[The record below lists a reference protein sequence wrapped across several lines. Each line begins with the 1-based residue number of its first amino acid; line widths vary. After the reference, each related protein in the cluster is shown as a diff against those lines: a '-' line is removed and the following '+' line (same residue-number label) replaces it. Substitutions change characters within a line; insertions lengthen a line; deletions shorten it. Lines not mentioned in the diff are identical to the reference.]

1 MSPILIMFIVF
12 LLLLTSGLPIFAAI
26 GLSSVS
32 YIVLSGT
39 IPLMLIPQKL
49 FANVNNFSLLA
60 ILLFMLAG
68 ELMNRGGITKNIL
81 DFSSKIIGHIA
92 GSLAHVSILGCM
104 IFAGM
109 CGSCTAAAASV
120 GSMMIPALRKEGYAD
135 DFSGAVIAS
144 AAVLGPVIPPSIIM
158 VIYASITGASVA
170 RLFLGGIVPGLI
182 IGFALMIV
190 AYFISVRRGYK
201 AKNQKIAPLRDIS
214 KSFLQTFPALMLPVV
229 TMAGILVGV
238 FTATEAGAIAVA
250 YAAVLGFASKEL
262 KLAHMKDVFIRSAK
276 STTNVLL
283 LMGTGQT
290 FGWILAREQV
300 PQAMT
305 MTLISI
311 TSQPTLLILII
322 IAFVLFLGCFL
333 TDATIV
339 PILTPLLLPVI
350 LSVGYDPIAFGVILC
365 VTAVVGNLTPPVGG
379 LLFIVSSIGNIPVY
393 KIAKGVL
400 PFLYVIIA
408 VLVLCAFFPKI
419 VSFVSVSLN
428 EIKKEALVCRQN
440 TLLSLGNTSIFTD
453 IRKNTG

>member
-1 MSPILIMFIVF
+1 MSPIVIMFIVF

-26 GLSSVS
+26 GLSSVT
-32 YIVLSGT
+32 YIVLSGA

-92 GSLAHVSILGCM
+92 GSMAHVSILGCM

-120 GSMMIPALRKEGYAD
+120 GSMMIPALRKEGYDD

-158 VIYASITGASVA
+158 VIYASITGTSVA

-182 IGFALMIV
+182 ITVALMIV
-190 AYFISVRRGYK
+190 AYIISVRRGYK
-201 AKNQKIAPLRDIS
+201 PKNQKMAPPREIL
-214 KSFLQTFPALMLPVV
+214 KSFLQTFPALMLPVIIIV
-229 TMAGILVGV
+229 GILTGI

-250 YAAVLGFASKEL
+250 YAAILGFASKEL
-262 KLAHMKDVFIRSAK
+262 KLAHMKDILIKSAK

-305 MTLISI
+305 MALISI
-311 TSQPTLLILII
+311 TSQPVLLVLII
-322 IAFVLFLGCFL
+322 VAFVLFLGCFL

-350 LSVGYDPIAFGVILC
+350 QRVGYDPIAFGVILC

-379 LLFIVSSIGNIPVY
+379 LLFVVSSIGNIPVY
-393 KIAKGVL
+393 TIAKGVL
-400 PFLYVIIA
+400 PFLFVIVV
-408 VLVLCAFFPKI
+408 VLVLCSIFPPI
-419 VSFVSVSLN
+419 VSFLP
-428 EIKKEALVCRQN
+428 
-440 TLLSLGNTSIFTD
+440 SILM
-453 IRKNTG
+453 K

>member
-1 MSPILIMFIVF
+1 MSPVLIMFIVF
-12 LLLLTSGLPIFAAI
+12 LFLLISGLPIFVAI
-26 GLSSVS
+26 GLSSVT

-81 DFSSKIIGHIA
+81 DFSSKVIGHIA

-120 GSMMIPALRKEGYAD
+120 GSMMIPPLRKEGYAD

-170 RLFLGGIVPGLI
+170 RLFIGGIIPGLM
-182 IGFALMIV
+182 IGVALMIV
-190 AYFISVRRGYK
+190 AYVISVRRGYK
-201 AKNQKIAPLRDIS
+201 PKNERMAPLREILS
-214 KSFLQTFPALMLPVV
+214 SFLHTFPALMLPVIIIV
-229 TMAGILVGV
+229 GILSGI
-238 FTATEAGAIAVA
+238 FTATEAGAIAVL
-250 YAAVLGFASKEL
+250 YAAILGFASKEL
-262 KLAHMKDVFIRSAK
+262 KLAHMKDILIRSAK

-305 MTLISI
+305 MGLISI
-311 TSQPTLLILII
+311 TSQPALLMLII

-350 LSVGYDPIAFGVILC
+350 MRVGYDPIAFGVILC
-365 VTAVVGNLTPPVGG
+365 VTSVVGNLTPPVGG
-379 LLFIVSSIGNIPVY
+379 LLFVVSSIGNIPVY

-400 PFLYVIIA
+400 PFLFVIIA
-408 VLVLCAFFPKI
+408 VLVLCAVFPMI
-419 VSFVSVSLN
+419 VSFLP
-428 EIKKEALVCRQN
+428 
-440 TLLSLGNTSIFTD
+440 SILM
-453 IRKNTG
+453 K

>member
-1 MSPILIMFIVF
+1 MSPIVIMFIVF
-12 LLLLTSGLPIFAAI
+12 LLLLTSGLPIFVAI
-26 GLSSVS
+26 GLSSVT
-32 YIVLSGT
+32 YIVLSGA

-81 DFSSKIIGHIA
+81 SFSSKVIGHIA

-170 RLFLGGIVPGLI
+170 RLFIGGIIPGLM
-182 IGFALMIV
+182 IGAALMIV
-190 AYFISVRRGYK
+190 AYIISIRRGYK
-201 AKNQKIAPLRDIS
+201 PKNERMAPLRDILS
-214 KSFLQTFPALMLPVV
+214 SFLHTFPALMLPVIIIV
-229 TMAGILVGV
+229 GILSGV

-250 YAAVLGFASKEL
+250 YAAILGFASKEL
-262 KLAHMKDVFIRSAK
+262 KLAHMKDILIRSAK

-305 MTLISI
+305 MGLISI
-311 TSQPTLLILII
+311 TSQPALLVLII

-350 LSVGYDPIAFGVILC
+350 MRVGYDPIAFGVILC

-379 LLFIVSSIGNIPVY
+379 LLFVVSSIGNIPVY

-400 PFLYVIIA
+400 PFLFVIVA
-408 VLVLCAFFPKI
+408 VLVLCAIFPKI
-419 VSFVSVSLN
+419 VSFLP
-428 EIKKEALVCRQN
+428 
-440 TLLSLGNTSIFTD
+440 SILM
-453 IRKNTG
+453 K

>member
-1 MSPILIMFIVF
+1 MSPIIIMFIVF
-12 LLLLTSGLPIFAAI
+12 LLLLTSGLPIFVAI
-26 GLSSVS
+26 GLSSVT
-32 YIVLSGT
+32 YIVLSGA

-81 DFSSKIIGHIA
+81 DFSSKIIGHIV
-92 GSLAHVSILGCM
+92 GSLAHISILGCM

-135 DFSGAVIAS
+135 DFSGGVIAS

-158 VIYASITGASVA
+158 VIYASITGTSVA
-170 RLFLGGIVPGLI
+170 RLFVGGIVPGII

-190 AYFISVRRGYK
+190 AYIISVRRGYK
-201 AKNQKIAPLRDIS
+201 PKYEKMAPLREIIT
-214 KSFLQTFPALMLPVV
+214 SFLHTFPALMLPVIIIV
-229 TMAGILVGV
+229 GILIGI

-250 YAAVLGFASKEL
+250 YAAILGFASKEL
-262 KLAHMKDVFIRSAK
+262 KLAHMKDVLIRSAK

-305 MTLISI
+305 MGLISI
-311 TSQPTLLILII
+311 TSQPALLVLII
-322 IAFVLFLGCFL
+322 IVFVLFLGCFL

-350 LSVGYDPIAFGVILC
+350 LRVGYDPIAFGVILC

-379 LLFIVSSIGNIPVY
+379 LLFVVSSIGNIPVY

-400 PFLYVIIA
+400 PFLFVIIS
-408 VLVLCAFFPKI
+408 VLVLCAIFPKI
-419 VSFVSVSLN
+419 VSFLP
-428 EIKKEALVCRQN
+428 
-440 TLLSLGNTSIFTD
+440 SILM
-453 IRKNTG
+453 K

>member
-1 MSPILIMFIVF
+1 MSPIVIMFIVF

-26 GLSSVS
+26 GLSSAT
-32 YIVLSGT
+32 YIVFSGT

-68 ELMNRGGITKNIL
+68 ELMNRGGITRNIL
-81 DFSSKIIGHIA
+81 DFSSKVIGHIA

-120 GSMMIPALRKEGYAD
+120 GSMMIPALRKEGYDD
-135 DFSGAVIAS
+135 DFTGAVIAS

-158 VIYASITGASVA
+158 VIYASITGESVA

-182 IGFALMIV
+182 ITIALMTV
-190 AYFISVRRGYK
+190 AYIISLRRGYK
-201 AKNQKIAPLRDIS
+201 PTNEKMAPPREIL
-214 KSFLQTFPALMLPVV
+214 KSFLHTFPALMLPVV
-229 TMAGILVGV
+229 IIVGILSGI

-250 YAAVLGFASKEL
+250 YAAILGFASKEL
-262 KLAHMKDVFIRSAK
+262 KLAHLKDILIRAAK

-305 MTLISI
+305 MALISI
-311 TSQPTLLILII
+311 TSQPVMLVLII
-322 IAFVLFLGCFL
+322 VAFVLFLGCFL

-350 LSVGYDPIAFGVILC
+350 QRIGYDPIAFGVILC
-365 VTAVVGNLTPPVGG
+365 ITAVVGNLTPPVGG
-379 LLFIVSSIGNIPVY
+379 LLFVVSSIGNIPVY

-400 PFLYVIIA
+400 PFLFVIIT
-408 VLVLCAFFPKI
+408 VLVLCAIFPQVI
-419 VSFVSVSLN
+419 SFLP
-428 EIKKEALVCRQN
+428 
-440 TLLSLGNTSIFTD
+440 SILM
-453 IRKNTG
+453 K

>member
-1 MSPILIMFIVF
+1 MSPIAIMFIVF

-26 GLSSVS
+26 GLSSAA
-32 YIVLSGT
+32 YIVSSGA

-49 FANVNNFSLLA
+49 FANVNSFSLLA
-60 ILLFMLAG
+60 ILFFMLAG

-81 DFSSKIIGHIA
+81 DFSSKIIGHIY

-182 IGFALMIV
+182 IGLALMTV
-190 AYFISVRRGYK
+190 AYVISVRRGYK
-201 AKNQKIAPLRDIS
+201 PKNERMAPPREIL
-214 KSFLQTFPALMLPVV
+214 KSFLQTFPALMLPVIII
-229 TMAGILVGV
+229 AGILSGI

-262 KLAHMKDVFIRSAK
+262 KLAHLKDVLIRSAK

-300 PQAMT
+300 PQAMA

-350 LSVGYDPIAFGVILC
+350 TKIGFDPIAFGVILC
-365 VTAVVGNLTPPVGG
+365 ITSVVGNLTPPVGG
-379 LLFIVSSIGNIPVY
+379 LLFVVSSIGAIPVY
-393 KIAKGVL
+393 SIAKGVL
-400 PFLYVIIA
+400 PFLFIIVA
-408 VLVLCAFFPKI
+408 VLVLCAFFPMI
-419 VSFVSVSLN
+419 VSFVPSLLM
-428 EIKKEALVCRQN
+428 K
-440 TLLSLGNTSIFTD
+440 
-453 IRKNTG
+453 

>member
-26 GLSSVS
+26 GLSSVT
-32 YIVLSGT
+32 YIVLSGA

-68 ELMNRGGITKNIL
+68 ELMNRGGITKSIL

-135 DFSGAVIAS
+135 DFSGGVIAS

-158 VIYASITGASVA
+158 VIYASITGESVA

-182 IGFALMIV
+182 ITVALMAV
-190 AYFISVRRGYK
+190 AYLISVRRGYK
-201 AKNQKIAPLRDIS
+201 PKNERIAPLKDILA
-214 KSFLQTFPALMLPVV
+214 SFLRTFPALMLPVLIIV
-229 TMAGILVGV
+229 GILTGI
-238 FTATEAGAIAVA
+238 FTATEAGAIAVG
-250 YAAVLGFASKEL
+250 YAAILGFASKEL
-262 KLAHMKDVFIRSAK
+262 KLAHMKDVLIRSAK

-305 MTLISI
+305 MGLISI
-311 TSQPTLLILII
+311 TSQPVLLVLII
-322 IAFVLFLGCFL
+322 VAFVLFLGCFL

-350 LSVGYDPIAFGVILC
+350 RRVGYDPIAFGVILC

-379 LLFIVSSIGNIPVY
+379 LLFVVSSIGTIPVY

-400 PFLYVIIA
+400 PFLFVIIA
-408 VLVLCAFFPKI
+408 VLVLCSIFPQI
-419 VSFVSVSLN
+419 VSGLP
-428 EIKKEALVCRQN
+428 
-440 TLLSLGNTSIFTD
+440 SILM
-453 IRKNTG
+453 K

>member
-1 MSPILIMFIVF
+1 MSPIVIMFIVF

-26 GLSSVS
+26 GLSSVT
-32 YIVLSGT
+32 YIVLSGA

-158 VIYASITGASVA
+158 VIYASITGESVA

-182 IGFALMIV
+182 ITVALMIV
-190 AYFISVRRGYK
+190 AYIISVRRGYK
-201 AKNQKIAPLRDIS
+201 PKNERMAPLQEIFA
-214 KSFLQTFPALMLPVV
+214 SFLHTFPALMLPVIIIV
-229 TMAGILVGV
+229 GILSGI

-250 YAAVLGFASKEL
+250 YAAILGFASKEL
-262 KLAHMKDVFIRSAK
+262 KLAHIKDILIKSAK

-305 MTLISI
+305 MALISI
-311 TSQPTLLILII
+311 TSQPVLLVLII
-322 IAFVLFLGCFL
+322 VAFVLFLGCFL

-350 LSVGYDPIAFGVILC
+350 QHVGYDPIAFGVILC

-379 LLFIVSSIGNIPVY
+379 LLFVVSSIGNIPVY
-393 KIAKGVL
+393 TIAKGVL
-400 PFLYVIIA
+400 PFLFVIIV
-408 VLVLCAFFPKI
+408 VLVLCSIFPSI
-419 VSFVSVSLN
+419 VSFLP
-428 EIKKEALVCRQN
+428 
-440 TLLSLGNTSIFTD
+440 SILM
-453 IRKNTG
+453 K

>member
-1 MSPILIMFIVF
+1 MFIVF
-12 LLLLTSGLPIFAAI
+12 LVLLTSGLPIFAAI
-26 GLSSVS
+26 GLSSVT
-32 YIVLSGT
+32 YIVISGA

-81 DFSSKIIGHIA
+81 DFSSKIIGHIV
-92 GSLAHVSILGCM
+92 GSMAHVSILGCM

-120 GSMMIPALRKEGYAD
+120 GSMMIPALRKEGYDD
-135 DFSGAVIAS
+135 DFNGAVIAS

-182 IGFALMIV
+182 ITGALMIV
-190 AYFISVRRGYK
+190 AYIISRRRGYK
-201 AKNQKIAPLRDIS
+201 AKNEKMAPLPDIL
-214 KSFLQTFPALMLPVV
+214 KSFLHTFPALMLPVITIV
-229 TMAGILVGV
+229 GILTGV

-262 KLAHMKDVFIRSAK
+262 KLAHMKDILIKSAK
-276 STTNVLL
+276 SSTNVLL

-305 MTLISI
+305 MSLISI
-311 TSQPTLLILII
+311 TSQPVLLMLII

-350 LSVGYDPIAFGVILC
+350 QRVGYDPIAFGVI
-365 VTAVVGNLTPPVGG
+365 TANSLDQA
-379 LLFIVSSIGNIPVY
+379 LARSRKDRYN
-393 KIAKGVL
+393 KGRGAAL
-400 PFLYVIIA
+400 A
-408 VLVLCAFFPKI
+408 VLEMI
-419 VSFVSVSLN
+419 RSL
-428 EIKKEALVCRQN
+428 EKMQ
-440 TLLSLGNTSIFTD
+440 
-453 IRKNTG
+453 

>member
-1 MSPILIMFIVF
+1 MSPIVIMFIVF
-12 LLLLTSGLPIFAAI
+12 LLLLISGLPIFAAI
-26 GLSSVS
+26 ALSSVT
-32 YIVLSGT
+32 YIVFSGS

-49 FANVNNFSLLA
+49 FANVNSFSLLA

-68 ELMNRGGITKNIL
+68 ELMNRGGITRNIL
-81 DFSSKIIGHIA
+81 DFSSRIIGHIR

-104 IFAGM
+104 LFAGM

-120 GSMMIPALRKEGYAD
+120 GSMMIPALRKEGYDD

-182 IGFALMIV
+182 IALALMIV
-190 AYFISVRRGYK
+190 SYIISVRRGYK
-201 AKNQKIAPLRDIS
+201 AKNEKMAPLRDIS
-214 KSFLQTFPALMLPVV
+214 KSFLHTFPALMLPVI
-229 TMAGILVGV
+229 TILGILLGV

-250 YAAVLGFASKEL
+250 YAAILGFASKEL
-262 KLAHMKDVFIRSAK
+262 KLAHLKDVLLRSAK
-276 STTNVLL
+276 SSTNVLL

-305 MTLISI
+305 TGLISI
-311 TSQPTLLILII
+311 TSQPTLLMLII
-322 IAFVLFLGCFL
+322 IGFVLFLGCFL

-350 LSVGYDPIAFGVILC
+350 LRIGYDPIAFGVILC

-379 LLFIVSSIGNIPVY
+379 LLFVVGSIGDIPVY
-393 KIAKGVL
+393 KIARGVL
-400 PFLYVIIA
+400 PFLFVIVA
-408 VLVLCAFFPKI
+408 VLVLCAIVPEI
-419 VSFVSVSLN
+419 VSF
-428 EIKKEALVCRQN
+428 IP
-440 TLLSLGNTSIFTD
+440 SILM
-453 IRKNTG
+453 K

>member
-1 MSPILIMFIVF
+1 MFIVF
-12 LLLLTSGLPIFAAI
+12 LFLLISGLPIFVAI
-26 GLSSVS
+26 GLSSVT

-81 DFSSKIIGHIA
+81 DFSSKVIGHIA

-120 GSMMIPALRKEGYAD
+120 GSMMIPPLRKEGYAD

-170 RLFLGGIVPGLI
+170 RLFIGGIIPGLM
-182 IGFALMIV
+182 IGVALMIV
-190 AYFISVRRGYK
+190 AYVISVRRGYK
-201 AKNQKIAPLRDIS
+201 PKNERMAPLREILS
-214 KSFLQTFPALMLPVV
+214 SFLHTFPALMLPVIIIV
-229 TMAGILVGV
+229 GILSGI
-238 FTATEAGAIAVA
+238 FTATEAGAIAVL
-250 YAAVLGFASKEL
+250 YAAILGFASKEL
-262 KLAHMKDVFIRSAK
+262 KLAHMKDILIRSAK

-305 MTLISI
+305 MGLISI
-311 TSQPTLLILII
+311 TSQPALLMLII

-350 LSVGYDPIAFGVILC
+350 MRVGYDPIAFGVILC
-365 VTAVVGNLTPPVGG
+365 VTSVVGNLTPPVGG
-379 LLFIVSSIGNIPVY
+379 LLFVVSSIGNIPVY

-400 PFLYVIIA
+400 PFLFVIIA
-408 VLVLCAFFPKI
+408 VLVLCAVFPMI
-419 VSFVSVSLN
+419 VSFLP
-428 EIKKEALVCRQN
+428 
-440 TLLSLGNTSIFTD
+440 SILM
-453 IRKNTG
+453 K

>member
-1 MSPILIMFIVF
+1 MSPVLIMFIVF
-12 LLLLTSGLPIFAAI
+12 LFLLISGLPIFVAI
-26 GLSSVS
+26 GLSSVT

-81 DFSSKIIGHIA
+81 DFSSKVIGHIA

-120 GSMMIPALRKEGYAD
+120 GSMMIPPLRKEGYAD

-170 RLFLGGIVPGLI
+170 RLFIGGIIPGLM
-182 IGFALMIV
+182 IGVALMIV
-190 AYFISVRRGYK
+190 AYVISVRRGYK
-201 AKNQKIAPLRDIS
+201 PKNERMAPLREILS
-214 KSFLQTFPALMLPVV
+214 SFLHTFPALMLPVIIIV
-229 TMAGILVGV
+229 GILSGI
-238 FTATEAGAIAVA
+238 FTATEAGAIAVL
-250 YAAVLGFASKEL
+250 YAAILGFASKEL
-262 KLAHMKDVFIRSAK
+262 KLAHMKDILIRSAK

-305 MTLISI
+305 MGLISI
-311 TSQPTLLILII
+311 TSQPALLMLII

-350 LSVGYDPIAFGVILC
+350 MRVGYDPIAFGVILC

-379 LLFIVSSIGNIPVY
+379 LLFVVSSIGNIPVY

-400 PFLYVIIA
+400 PFLFVIIA
-408 VLVLCAFFPKI
+408 VLVLCAVFPMI
-419 VSFVSVSLN
+419 VSFLP
-428 EIKKEALVCRQN
+428 
-440 TLLSLGNTSIFTD
+440 SILM
-453 IRKNTG
+453 K

>member
-1 MSPILIMFIVF
+1 MSPIVIMFIVF
-12 LLLLTSGLPIFAAI
+12 LFLLVSGLPIFVAI
-26 GLSSVS
+26 GLSSVT
-32 YIVLSGT
+32 YIVLSGA

-68 ELMNRGGITKNIL
+68 ELMNRGGITKKIL
-81 DFSSKIIGHIA
+81 DFSSKVIGHIA

-120 GSMMIPALRKEGYAD
+120 GSMMIPPLRKEGYAD

-170 RLFLGGIVPGLI
+170 RLFIGGIIPGLM
-182 IGFALMIV
+182 IGVALMIV
-190 AYFISVRRGYK
+190 AYIISIRRGYK
-201 AKNQKIAPLRDIS
+201 PKNERMAPLRDIFA
-214 KSFLQTFPALMLPVV
+214 SFLQTFPALMLPVIIIV
-229 TMAGILVGV
+229 GILSGI

-250 YAAVLGFASKEL
+250 YAAILGFASKEL
-262 KLAHMKDVFIRSAK
+262 KLAHMKDILIRSAK

-305 MTLISI
+305 MGLISI
-311 TSQPTLLILII
+311 TSQPALLVLII

-350 LSVGYDPIAFGVILC
+350 MRVGYDPIAFGVILC

-379 LLFIVSSIGNIPVY
+379 LLFVVSSIGNIPVY

-400 PFLYVIIA
+400 PFLFVIIV
-408 VLVLCAFFPKI
+408 VLVLCAIFPKI
-419 VSFVSVSLN
+419 VSFLP
-428 EIKKEALVCRQN
+428 
-440 TLLSLGNTSIFTD
+440 SILM
-453 IRKNTG
+453 K

>member
-1 MSPILIMFIVF
+1 MSPIVIMFIVF
-12 LLLLTSGLPIFAAI
+12 LVLLTSGLPIFAAI
-26 GLSSVS
+26 GLSSVT
-32 YIVLSGT
+32 YIVLSGA

-81 DFSSKIIGHIA
+81 DFSSKIIGHVV

-120 GSMMIPALRKEGYAD
+120 GSMMIPALRKEGYDD
-135 DFSGAVIAS
+135 DFNGAVIAS

-158 VIYASITGASVA
+158 VIYASITGESVA

-182 IGFALMIV
+182 ITGALMGV
-190 AYFISVRRGYK
+190 AFIISLRRGYK
-201 AKNQKIAPLRDIS
+201 AKNQKMAPLGDIV
-214 KSFLQTFPALMLPVV
+214 KSFLHTFPALMLPVV
-229 TMAGILVGV
+229 IIVGILSGV

-262 KLAHMKDVFIRSAK
+262 KLAHMKDILIRSAK

-305 MTLISI
+305 MALISI
-311 TSQPTLLILII
+311 TSQPVLLVLII
-322 IAFVLFLGCFL
+322 VAFVLFLGCFL

-350 LSVGYDPIAFGVILC
+350 QRVGYDPIAFGVILC

-379 LLFIVSSIGNIPVY
+379 LLFVVSSIGNIPVY

-400 PFLYVIIA
+400 PFLFVIIA
-408 VLVLCAFFPKI
+408 VLVLCTIFPGI
-419 VSFVSVSLN
+419 VSFLP
-428 EIKKEALVCRQN
+428 
-440 TLLSLGNTSIFTD
+440 SILM
-453 IRKNTG
+453 K

>member
-1 MSPILIMFIVF
+1 MSPIVIMFIVF

-26 GLSSVS
+26 GLSSVT
-32 YIVLSGT
+32 YIVLSGA

-120 GSMMIPALRKEGYAD
+120 GSMMIPALRKEGYDD

-158 VIYASITGASVA
+158 VIYASITGESVA

-182 IGFALMIV
+182 ITVALMIV
-190 AYFISVRRGYK
+190 AYIISVRRGYK
-201 AKNQKIAPLRDIS
+201 PKNQKMAPMREIL
-214 KSFLQTFPALMLPVV
+214 KSFLQTFPALMLPVIII
-229 TMAGILVGV
+229 AGILTGI

-250 YAAVLGFASKEL
+250 YAAILGFASKEL
-262 KLAHMKDVFIRSAK
+262 KLAHIKDILIKSAK

-311 TSQPTLLILII
+311 TSQPVLLVLII
-322 IAFVLFLGCFL
+322 VAFVLFLGCFL

-350 LSVGYDPIAFGVILC
+350 QRVGYDPIAFGVILC

-379 LLFIVSSIGNIPVY
+379 LLFVVSSIGNIPVY
-393 KIAKGVL
+393 TIAKGVL
-400 PFLYVIIA
+400 PFLFVIIA
-408 VLVLCAFFPKI
+408 VLVLCTIFPPI
-419 VSFVSVSLN
+419 VSFLP
-428 EIKKEALVCRQN
+428 
-440 TLLSLGNTSIFTD
+440 SILM
-453 IRKNTG
+453 K